1 VAAVERRVVVVGAGL
16 AGLGAASALA
26 RAGLSV
32 GLVEREARPGGRAG
46 CVREQG
52 FTCEALS
59 PVISGADRALLAWI
73 ADVGAGDEALPLRP
87 VVTGQVH
94 GGRTHLLEPRGVL
107 DVARIPGVRWHEALR
122 LLRLPRLLARYGAR
136 LDPEAPERAAP
147 LDDRSLGDFARLYFG
162 RSVLERWMGPE
173 LCAETLGDAD
183 DESRALYLRRLHE
196 RAGARPG
203 LPRAP
208 LADVAEAAAGR
219 VRTFCRSE
227 VRALE
232 PAPAGG
238 VRVHY
243 TQEGRERTLEAHA
256 VVLAT
261 PPSEAVRIAGGLLEA
276 AERDALLGVRYQPA
290 LAVAV
295 ALRRPLGPHAELV
308 RVPAAERSPLATAL
322 LEPGAGGG
330 RAPDGR
336 GLAVLRATGAWS
348 AAAEGLPDETVEKEL
363 LDAWEQIRPGL
374 RSAALFTRVLRLPQ
388 ALPRFDVG
396 HYRTI
401 ARLEALWP
409 ELRRA
414 GRRVHLAGDY
424 LVDPSWSGAAA
435 SGRRVAKAV
444 AADLA

>member
-1 VAAVERRVVVVGAGL
+1 MVVGAGL

-26 RAGLSV
+26 RAGLAV
-32 GLVEREARPGGRAG
+32 GVVEREARAGGRAA

-52 FTCEALS
+52 FAFEALS
-59 PVISGADRALLAWI
+59 PVLSSADRSLLAWI
-73 ADVGAGDEALPLRP
+73 ADAGAGDEALPLRP
-87 VVTGQVH
+87 VVTAQVYRR
-94 GGRTHLLEPRGVL
+94 RTHALEPRGPL

-122 LLRLPRLLARYGAR
+122 LLRLPRLLARYGER
-136 LDPEAPERAAP
+136 LDPEAPERSAP
-147 LDDRSLGDFARLYFG
+147 LDDRSLADFARLYFG
-162 RSVLERWMGPE
+162 PSVLERWMGPE
-173 LCAETLGDAD
+173 LCAETLGEAEDT
-183 DESRALYLRRLHE
+183 SRALLLRRLRQ
-196 RAGARPG
+196 RAGTRPG

-219 VRTFCRSE
+219 VRTFLRSE

-232 PAPAGG
+232 PAPTGG
-238 VRVHY
+238 LRIHF
-243 TQEGRERTLEAHA
+243 TSEGRERALEAHA

-261 PPSEAVRIAGGLLEA
+261 PPTEAVRIAGAMLTT
-276 AERDALLGVRYQPA
+276 AEREALRGIRHHAA
-290 LAVAV
+290 LALAV
-295 ALRRPLGPHAELV
+295 ALRRPLGPHAEFV

-348 AAAEGLPDETVEKEL
+348 AAAAELPDETVEKEL
-363 LDAWEQIRPGL
+363 LDAWEAIRPGL
-374 RSAALFTRVLRLPQ
+374 RSAALFTRVLRLPN

-396 HYRTI
+396 HYRTL
-401 ARLEALWP
+401 ARLEGLWP

-414 GRRVHLAGDY
+414 GRRIHLAGDY
-424 LVDPSWSGAAA
+424 LLDPSWSGAAA
-435 SGRRVAKAV
+435 SGRRVARAV